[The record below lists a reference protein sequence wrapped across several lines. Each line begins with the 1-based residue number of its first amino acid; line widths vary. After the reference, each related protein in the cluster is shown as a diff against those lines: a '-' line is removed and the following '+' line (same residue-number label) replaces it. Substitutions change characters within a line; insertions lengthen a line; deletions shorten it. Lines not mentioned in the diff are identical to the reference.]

1 MQESSLY
8 AVEGYLRIIWENK
21 KSGVQMSKQGHVQR
35 SGDVVE
41 NGVQQGDMEQGRAYW
56 EYKRRSKM

>member
-8 AVEGYLRIIWENK
+8 AVEGYSRIIWGNK
-21 KSGVQMSKQGHVQR
+21 KSGVQMSKQSHVRR

-41 NGVQQGDMEQGRAYW
+41 NGVQQDGMEQGQA
-56 EYKRRSKM
+56 